1 MERSR
6 NASGLSCLRSP
17 LIWLATAGLLI
28 VAARGDGPLAAKVTV
43 TPLAGYSGGGSL
55 PKPEKILLYDF
66 DVNPG
71 DVQVD
76 KIQSMRP
83 RHLLT
88 GNETQDVVAA
98 NTGKTYYQELVK
110 ALAKAGIPVEHV
122 AAGTPASDNALV
134 IQGSF
139 LELKEGVKAERV
151 GVGMGAGGADF
162 ETKVNVHFKT
172 SSDNVTFLQFQTN
185 TKPAQNLGAGLPVAA
200 GLNPA
205 VATTKSTVTDRK
217 KTLHAYATK
226 TADATAREI
235 LKSMA
240 AQGWIKTNDKGEVA
254 E

>member
-6 NASGLSCLRSP
+6 TASGLSCLRSP
-17 LIWLATAGLLI
+17 FLWLATAGLLI
-28 VAARGDGPLAAKVTV
+28 VAARADGPLAAKVTV
-43 TPLAGYSGGGSL
+43 TPVAGYSGGGSL

-88 GNETQDVVAA
+88 GDKSQDAVAA
-98 NTGKTYYQELVK
+98 SAGKTYYQELVK
-110 ALAKAGIPVEHV
+110 ALAKTGIPVEHV
-122 AAGTPASDNALV
+122 AAGTAPTENALV

-139 LELKEGVKAERV
+139 DALKEGTKVERTTI
-151 GVGMGAGGADF
+151 GMGAGGADV
-162 ETKVNVHFKT
+162 ETKVNVHLKT
-172 SSDNVTFLQFQTN
+172 PSDNVMFLQFQTN
-185 TKPAQNLGAGLPVAA
+185 TKAAENMGAALPVVA

-205 VATTKSTVTDRK
+205 VAATKSTVTDRR
-217 KTLHAYATK
+217 KTLNAYASK
-226 TADATAREI
+226 TADATAKQI

-240 AQGWIKTNDKGEVA
+240 AQGWIKINDKGEVA

>member
-1 MERSR
+1 MEISR

-17 LIWLATAGLLI
+17 LIWLATVGLLI
-28 VAARGDGPLAAKVTV
+28 VAARADGPLAAKVTV
-43 TPLAGYSGGGSL
+43 TPLAGYSGGSSL

-71 DVQVD
+71 EVQVD

-88 GNETQDVVAA
+88 GDKSQDAVAA
-98 NTGKTYYQELVK
+98 SAGKTYYQELIK
-110 ALAKAGIPVEHV
+110 ALAKTRIPVEHL
-122 AAGTPASDNALV
+122 ATGTPAENALV

-139 LELKEGVKAERV
+139 DALKEGTKVERTTI
-151 GVGMGAGGADF
+151 GMGAGGADV
-162 ETKVNVHFKT
+162 ETKVNVHLKT
-172 SSDNVTFLQFQTN
+172 PSDNVMFLQFQTS
-185 TKPAQNLGAGLPVAA
+185 TRPAKNMGAALPVVA

-205 VATTKSTVTDRK
+205 VAATKSTVTDRR
-217 KTLHAYATK
+217 KTLNAYASK
-226 TADATAREI
+226 TADATAKEI

-240 AQGWIKTNDKGEVA
+240 AQGWIKVNDKGEVA